1 MTPRRNDSRDSIL
14 SLDESAF
21 KTIDVVWK
29 TIFSFFTP
37 ISLFLLASA
46 DCQEREPASEGAGR
60 EDEGVRQPA
69 QVHAGVRRRRQG
81 NHDLTSQGSGSRTSD
96 LNVGVKALTNLRLLM
111 FMLTAWVMGIGI
123 GLIFTFLF
131 WHLQVVS
138 ITFINV

>member
-1 MTPRRNDSRDSIL
+1 MTPRRNESRDSIL

-69 QVHAGVRRRRQG
+69 QVHARVRRRGQG
-81 NHDLTSQGSGSRTSD
+81 NHDLTSQAQAQGP
-96 LNVGVKALTNLRLLM
+96 V
-111 FMLTAWVMGIGI
+111 I
-123 GLIFTFLF
+123 
-131 WHLQVVS
+131 
-138 ITFINV
+138 